1 MSGGSNVLVTG
12 STGSLGPAVL
22 PHLLRRAPV
31 VALLRQGGFGAGRRL
46 DRLIR
51 EVERVDAGAP
61 VHRLTAVTG
70 ELSLP
75 GCGVAPEDRRRL
87 AREITH
93 VLHLAADTRFSL
105 PLPAARRANLDTTLQ
120 LLRLV
125 EGFDGL
131 RAFGFASTLYVAG
144 TRTGEI
150 REEDLED
157 TEFVNTYERS
167 KFEAE
172 EELRARMTDLP
183 IAVYRIATLLGNA
196 RTGEVGAPT
205 AIHQALRLYHRGLV
219 PMIPGQPDQPV
230 EMLDVEHAAEAV
242 ALLLTDRFAA
252 GTTYHVTAAPSR
264 TLTLTELIEE
274 THRGFGELDPAWKAR
289 GVEPPPVVRPRT
301 YALFERS
308 VEEAADPAMATV
320 VRTMSTFLPQ
330 LLYPKRFV
338 RANTEAALPDWDPPP
353 VRDYFR
359 RVLEW
364 GLRTRWGREAAGDRA
379 HAARSLQ

>member
-1 MSGGSNVLVTG
+1 MSRGSKVLVTG
-12 STGSLGPAVL
+12 AAGSLGPAVL
-22 PHLLRRAPV
+22 PHLLRRGPVVVLLRPGDSGAQRRLEHLTGEVQREDPVAPV
-31 VALLRQGGFGAGRRL
+31 
-46 DRLIR
+46 D
-51 EVERVDAGAP
+51 
-61 VHRLTAVTG
+61 RLTAVAG
-70 ELSLP
+70 DLSLP
-75 GCGVAPEDRRRL
+75 GCGVAPEERRRL

-105 PLPAARRANLDTTLQ
+105 PLPRARSANVNTTLE

-150 REEDLED
+150 RETELAD
-157 TEFVNTYERS
+157 TEFVNTYERA

-172 EELRARMTDLP
+172 RELRARMTDLP
-183 IAVYRIATLLGNA
+183 IAVYRVATLLGSA
-196 RTGEVGAPT
+196 LTGKVRKPT
-205 AIHQALRLYHRGLV
+205 AIHQALRLYHHGLV
-219 PMIPGQPDQPV
+219 PMIPGDPAEPV

-242 ALLLTDRFAA
+242 ARLLTEGFAA
-252 GTTYHVTAAPSR
+252 GTTYHVTAGPSR

-274 THRGFGELDPAWKAR
+274 THRGFGELDPGWKAR
-289 GVEPPPVVRPRT
+289 GIEAPPVVRPRT

-320 VRTMSTFLPQ
+320 VHTMSTFLPQ

-338 RANTEAALPDWDPPP
+338 RANTEAALPDWDPPH

-359 RVLEW
+359 RVLAW
-364 GLRTRWGREAAGDRA
+364 GVRTRWGRVGEGARA
-379 HAARSLQ
+379 EPARSLR